1 MMFFPVL
8 AKISMDMTDVTKTQ
22 KIELRKHDRK
32 TANTVG
38 DA

>member
-1 MMFFPVL
+1 MFFPVL
-8 AKISMDMTDVTKTQ
+8 TKISMDMTDVTKTQ
-22 KIELRKHDRK
+22 KIELLSHDRK